1 MVRARAHVP
10 LFYRPAA
17 CILLVIRR
25 LSYTQYRR
33 TAYRPDI
40 VVAQGVSEHL
50 KIDEHTHTQLIV
62 LRRNTRNQ
70 KMDLKYFK
78 INKKIHV
85 FLPCPNCPY
94 NTSGD
99 PTRRR
104 TTGAR
109 GPLVAGAEVR
119 RAGVC
124 KDDCMQKKCL
134 IPTSC
139 LI

>member
-1 MVRARAHVP
+1 MVRARVP
-10 LFYRPAA
+10 LFYRLQHAYF
-17 CILLVIRR
+17 
-25 LSYTQYRR
+25 LSY
-33 TAYRPDI
+33 
-40 VVAQGVSEHL
+40 VACHTHN
-50 KIDEHTHTQLIV
+50 IDALPIGPTLSLRKESLSTSRLMNTHTQLIV
-62 LRRNTRNQ
+62 LRRNTKNP

-78 INKKIHV
+78 INKKIPD
-85 FLPCPNCPY
+85 FLPCPNCSY

-124 KDDCMQKKCL
+124 KDDCMQKNV
-134 IPTSC
+134 
-139 LI
+139 